1 MREAL
6 HNLCSDLDDDM
17 ALSSH
22 VLVSAGWRTLTMDR
36 AQVSLAMQGPRAA
49 VQLVF

>member
-1 MREAL
+1 
-6 HNLCSDLDDDM
+6 
-17 ALSSH
+17 LSPH